1 MGLDY
6 KIIQKCFY
14 QKKIVDRSKHKYNIF
29 VCLGSGTSNF
39 LLKVKLIKFLLG
51 LANLNKIFF
60 IASKKSTFYQK
71 LEHNENFKKLNIYE
85 NITSKDIARL
95 MKKSR
100 FGICTASNISLESY
114 TANLPML
121 LTYNA
126 DNHLNVYKGLTKSKV
141 AIGIGKF
148 TDLNL
153 EKLNSEISRVQEKDY
168 INFFISIS
176 KKTINLSSRKKLLN
190 AILS

>member
-1 MGLDY
+1 MSELRSNTPFDIDLRSALISTNRLGDQTFE
-6 KIIQKCFY
+6 IRRS
-14 QKKIVDRSKHKYNIF
+14 IV
-29 VCLGSGTSNF
+29 
-39 LLKVKLIKFLLG
+39 
-51 LANLNKIFF
+51 
-60 IASKKSTFYQK
+60 
-71 LEHNENFKKLNIYE
+71 ELNIYE

>member
-1 MGLDY
+1 
-6 KIIQKCFY
+6 
-14 QKKIVDRSKHKYNIF
+14 
-29 VCLGSGTSNF
+29 
-39 LLKVKLIKFLLG
+39 
-51 LANLNKIFF
+51 
-60 IASKKSTFYQK
+60 
-71 LEHNENFKKLNIYE
+71 
-85 NITSKDIARL
+85 
-95 MKKSR
+95 
-100 FGICTASNISLESY
+100 
-114 TANLPML
+114 ML